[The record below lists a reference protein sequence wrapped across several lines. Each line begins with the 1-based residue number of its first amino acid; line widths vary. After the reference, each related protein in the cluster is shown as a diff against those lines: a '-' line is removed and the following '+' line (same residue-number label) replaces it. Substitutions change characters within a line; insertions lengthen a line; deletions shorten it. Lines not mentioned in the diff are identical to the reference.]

1 MKIYRKISELRN
13 AITDFKSRGQLG
25 LVTTMGA
32 LHAGHMSLMTSAL
45 KDNDFVVAT
54 IFVNPTQF
62 GEAKDLDAYP
72 RTEDADLDKL
82 RKVGV
87 DAVFIPD
94 VSEMYPD
101 GAQTIVKTTRLADI
115 LHGKVRPG
123 HFEGVTT
130 IVNKL
135 FNIVS
140 PDAAYFGEKD
150 YQQLA
155 VIKQMTRDLFMP
167 IKVIGVKTVREEDGL
182 ALSSRNVRLSH
193 EDRKAAPVL
202 HQSLLVAEKVI
213 QQGGTIEDAKTALKA
228 CIDAEPRALFKA
240 ADFVDAESFDI
251 VTGKPDRKIG
261 VMLSA
266 QFGDILL
273 IDQKEILV

>member
-1 MKIYRKISELRN
+1 MKIYRKISELRK
-13 AITDFKSRGQLG
+13 AIADFKSRGRLG

-32 LHAGHMSLMTSAL
+32 LHDGHMSLMTTAL
-45 KDNDFVVAT
+45 QDNAFVVAT

-62 GEAKDLDAYP
+62 GEVNDLDAYP
-72 RTEDADLDKL
+72 RTENADLEKL
-82 RKVGV
+82 QKVGIH
-87 DAVFIPD
+87 AVFIPE

-101 GAQTIVKTTRLADI
+101 GAQTIVKTTRLADM

-167 IKVIGVKTVREEDGL
+167 VEVIGVKTVREADGL
-182 ALSSRNVRLSH
+182 ALSSRNVRLSP

-202 HQSLLVAEKVI
+202 HQSLLLAEEVI
-213 QQGGTIEDAKTALKA
+213 QKGGTVEEAKAALKA
-228 CIDAEPRALFKA
+228 LIDAEPRALFKA
-240 ADFVDAESFDI
+240 VDFVDAESFDL
-251 VTGKPDRKIG
+251 VTGKPKRKIG

-273 IDQKEILV
+273 IDQKEISV

>member
-13 AITDFKSRGQLG
+13 AIADFKSRGQLG

-72 RTEDADLDKL
+72 RTEDADLDML

-87 DAVFIPD
+87 DAVFIPE

-101 GAQTIVKTTRLADI
+101 GAQTIVKTTRLADM

-155 VIKQMTRDLFMP
+155 VIKQMTRDLFVP

-182 ALSSRNVRLSH
+182 ALSSRNVRLSP

-202 HQSLLVAEKVI
+202 HQSLLVCLLY
-213 QQGGTIEDAKTALKA
+213 TSPS
-228 CIDAEPRALFKA
+228 PR
-240 ADFVDAESFDI
+240 D
-251 VTGKPDRKIG
+251 
-261 VMLSA
+261 
-266 QFGDILL
+266 
-273 IDQKEILV
+273 